1 MGFGACHPHHL
12 ARSLRQH
19 TSGMEVAM
27 KTEFIF
33 EWMSVEPITVSL
45 EAELHEAKQLLD
57 DYHIQRLLVV
67 DGWGRLIGI
76 ITQSDVLAALPIEAH
91 RRLERERQAEV
102 AQIKVKDVMTANPVT
117 VNTTDTVGKAA
128 ILMLTNKISGLP
140 VLSPVDRSLVGII
153 TASDIYT
160 MVAQSW
166 GEIELFEVIQGG

>member
-1 MGFGACHPHHL
+1 
-12 ARSLRQH
+12 
-19 TSGMEVAM
+19 M

-33 EWMSVEPITVSL
+33 EWMSVEPITVSF
-45 EAELHEAKQLLD
+45 EAELHEAKQLLE

-67 DGWGRLIGI
+67 DERGRLTGI
-76 ITQSDVLAALPIEAH
+76 ITQSDLFEALPIVAKRQFEQEH
-91 RRLERERQAEV
+91 REDV
-102 AQIKVKDVMTANPVT
+102 SPIKVKDVMTADPVT

-166 GEIELFEVIQGG
+166 GEIELFEAIQGG

>member
-1 MGFGACHPHHL
+1 
-12 ARSLRQH
+12 
-19 TSGMEVAM
+19 M

-33 EWMSVEPITVSL
+33 EWMSLEPITVSL
-45 EAELHEAKQLLD
+45 EAELHQAKQLLD

-67 DGWGRLIGI
+67 DERGRLTGI
-76 ITQSDVLAALPIEAH
+76 ITHTDLLEALPVAAH
-91 RRLERERQAEV
+91 RQLESERHEDV
-102 AQIKVKDVMTANPVT
+102 VQIRVKDVMTANPVT
-117 VNTTDTVGKAA
+117 VSTTDTVGKAA

-166 GEIELFEVIQGG
+166 GEIKLFEAIQGG